1 MTQLES
7 VLSEHNKHQEE
18 SHPIA
23 EWHPTKLI
31 PSLIAGMLTGII
43 GVIRAISYAALI
55 FSGTLSDYLT
65 IGVGIAVF
73 STAAISIVVA
83 LLSSLPGMIATPLAA
98 PTAILAILAA
108 AIAQS
113 MTGASPRE
121 ILVTVVAAI
130 TISSFVTG
138 IFLLILGKLH
148 LGKAIQFIPYP
159 VVGGFMAGTGF
170 LLIRG
175 AIQVLTGEHLTWKNI
190 PLLLQGD
197 TLWQWLS
204 GLILGLIILIVFKY
218 YQHFLIMP
226 GIMLAATSLFYFILL
241 VTHISLPE
249 ARSAG
254 WLLGPFPKGGLWQPL
269 TWETLHQVNFPVIAH
284 QTTTI
289 ATVVLISLL
298 SLVLTNSGIELAV
311 DKEIDLNQELQAV
324 GLANIAAGLGSGMVG
339 NQALPSTILVHKMGA
354 NNRLAGVFK
363 TIPCAAVLL
372 LGSSFLEVFP
382 KPIIGSLLFYLGL
395 DLSLKWIY
403 KAWYK
408 FSLSEY
414 LIILVIVVIINTVGF
429 LEGVVVGFALAVFLF
444 ALNYSKIDVVQQEFY
459 LKDYE
464 PIKST
469 LEQEQRVYIF
479 QLQGA
484 IFFGTANSLLNKVR
498 YRVIAKESQTLKFII
513 FDFSLVNS
521 LDSSAVLSFNK
532 ISNLAQNHQIKLLFT
547 SLKPTIKDLL
557 IQGEAWDEQEKSTK
571 DFPDLEQALTWCG
584 LKKSDLDS
592 PQGAKS
598 LNIPE
603 SGKELVLNSENL

>member
-7 VLSEHNKHQEE
+7 VLSEHQEHQEK
-18 SHPIA
+18 STPIA

-31 PSLIAGMLTGII
+31 PSLIAGMLTGVI
-43 GVIRAISYAALI
+43 GVIRGISYAALI
-55 FSGTLSDYLT
+55 FSGSLSDYLT

-113 MTGASPRE
+113 MTGGETSGE
-121 ILVTVVAAI
+121 VLITVVAAI
-130 TISSFVTG
+130 TISSLVTG
-138 IFLLILGKLH
+138 IFLFILGKLH

-204 GLILGLIILIVFKY
+204 GLILGLIILIIFKY

-226 GIMLAATSLFYFILL
+226 GIMLATTGIFYFALL
-241 VTHISLPE
+241 LTHTSLPE

-254 WLLGPFPKGGLWQPL
+254 WLLGPFPRGGLWQPL
-269 TWETLHQVNFPVIAH
+269 TWETLHQVNFLIIAN
-284 QTTTI
+284 QTATI

-311 DKEIDLNQELQAV
+311 DKEVDLNQELQAV

-403 KAWYK
+403 QAWYK
-408 FSLSEY
+408 FPLSEY
-414 LIILVIVVIINTVGF
+414 LIILVIIVVINTVGF
-429 LEGVVVGFALAVFLF
+429 LEGVVVGFVLAVFLF
-444 ALNYSKIDVVQQEFY
+444 ALNYSRIDVVQQEFH

-469 LEQEQRVYIF
+469 PEQEQRIYIF

-498 YRVIAKESQTLKFII
+498 HRLIAKESQIIKFII

-532 ISNLAQNHQIKLLFT
+532 ISNLAQNHQIKLVFT
-547 SLKPTIKDLL
+547 NLEPKIKDLL
-557 IQGEAWDEQEKSTK
+557 IQGEVWDKQEKSTQ
-571 DFPDLEQALTWCG
+571 DFSDLEQALKWCG
-584 LKKSDLDS
+584 LKKSDL
-592 PQGAKS
+592 
-598 LNIPE
+598 
-603 SGKELVLNSENL
+603 